1 MILWIEREASAVV
14 LTMEPLS
21 ALGVASNLLQLVD
34 FVARLAKTIGNVLD
48 SSLEALPVNIKLSE
62 HSARYKTL
70 YENVQFILERQQ
82 QLSDSEKAANEA
94 ASNLFDEVNSL
105 DRELKDLE
113 ISGAST
119 KMGKGISTIGQ
130 FLRTRRKHNDFDERR
145 RKLDE
150 LTNLLSA
157 RLLLMLQER
166 TDSKLEDL
174 KSAIEDE
181 GIRNSKDVR
190 QMYKT
195 VLNLVRGQEQREAKE
210 RTESISRSLLFES
223 MDHRRNI
230 IPERHRKT
238 FEWCFQE
245 GESPLLNWLETGN
258 NMFWICGKAGAGKS
272 TFMKFLGSHRKTVQ
286 ALKKWSGSKNLI
298 VAEHY
303 FYYAGSL
310 MQRSHQGLL
319 QSLLAQVLRAGSTR
333 NFASKI
339 CPERWYGDDFEV
351 SRVWSRDEITEA
363 LLALDKLDATN
374 FCFFIDGLDEYY
386 PHTEHD
392 RLISELTSIVSLP
405 NIKICTSSR
414 PWTEF
419 VEAFGSNAEQLRL
432 EELTKSDIAEYAKES
447 IKAAT
452 PSVGSSAVQYTPTTL
467 DELGLRITERAQ
479 GVFLWVY
486 LVVSAL
492 KEHLKAR
499 NSVEKLFDCIKSFP
513 ADLEEYFRGL
523 IYDRIHKTLQNDTA
537 QCLKLAWLILQHTEE
552 HSCLLGENE
561 LDSNNIALPP
571 LDAIEKQEV
580 LQRTQPEP
588 QVLTDQTVKVPE
600 AFRNSLKLLRSFL
613 PFWVLRTGMQRP
625 KFAIIMELS
634 MYPLSDLQDMV
645 LVLRQYLCACCKD
658 LLWIAPAGFDEN
670 LGPFEYKV
678 EFLHRTVY
686 DFLSTTEM
694 MDLLGTNVPK
704 HFNEQTFMLDVTV
717 ASLKVLIEAPNSKRT
732 RCKDFFDAA
741 SGVVHKLY
749 SQELQGSFQGEMAL
763 RELDRVGTEYIGLF
777 CGGKRDCIDPIAA
790 CELLELMIRRQVFS
804 YVKACVRNCLRKLPR
819 NAAPTVPSIFPGS
832 SVERRKL
839 RAPPSCRAFAV
850 LLAALGLDPPI
861 FAVDCVDE
869 ELVHSLLQLNFSPN
883 MLVSQH
889 DCIQSPASVWM
900 VFLQTW
906 MQLQS
911 PVGSSVHRSPGL
923 DDVGSSKAWRLAKLM
938 IGAIA
943 DRTIRAYGETIDSFG
958 RTSVLTFNPDEQ
970 ATKEYHHRYV
980 LKEILDRCIPSGAK
994 QELDSWYAM
1003 GAPSNGFQH

>member
-1 MILWIEREASAVV
+1 
-14 LTMEPLS
+14 MEPLS
-21 ALGVASNLLQLVD
+21 ALGVASNILQLVD
-34 FVARLAKTIGNVLD
+34 FVARLAKTIDNVLD
-48 SSLEALPVNIKLSE
+48 SSLEALPANIELSE
-62 HSARYKTL
+62 HSKRYKTL

-82 QLSDSEKAANEA
+82 QLSDSEKAATEA

-105 DRELKDLE
+105 TTELKDLE
-113 ISGAST
+113 ISVAST
-119 KMGKGISTIGQ
+119 KMEKGMSTIRQ
-130 FLRTRRKHNDFDERR
+130 FLRTRRKHNDLDERR

-166 TDSKLEDL
+166 TDSKLQDL

-210 RTESISRSLLFES
+210 RTEAIRRSLRFES

-245 GESPLLNWLETGN
+245 GESPLLNWLEAGN

-286 ALKKWSGSKNLI
+286 ALKKWSGSKNLVI
-298 VAEHY
+298 AEHY

-319 QSLLAQVLRAGSTR
+319 QSLLAQVLKAGSTR

-363 LLALDKLDATN
+363 LLALDKLDATT
-374 FCFFIDGLDEYY
+374 FCFFIDGLDEYH

-419 VEAFGSNAEQLRL
+419 VQAFGSNAEQLRL

-452 PSVGSSAVQYTPTTL
+452 PSIGSSAVQYTPTTL
-467 DELGLRITERAQ
+467 DELGLRVTERAQ

-492 KEHLKAR
+492 KERLKAR
-499 NSVEKLFDCIKSFP
+499 NNIDKLFDCIQSFP
-513 ADLEEYFRGL
+513 ADLEDFFRGL
-523 IYDRIHKTLQNDTA
+523 IYNRIHETLRNDTA
-537 QCLKLAWLILQHTEE
+537 QCLKLAWLILQHAEE
-552 HSCLLGENE
+552 HSRLLGEDESDLNDVTFMLQGSQRAE
-561 LDSNNIALPP
+561 SDQHIPPYPKPKKPKALSS
-571 LDAIEKQEV
+571 D
-580 LQRTQPEP
+580 
-588 QVLTDQTVKVPE
+588 
-600 AFRNSLKLLRSFL
+600 LKLLRSFI
-613 PFWVLRTGMQRP
+613 PFWVLRTGMQKP
-625 KFAIIMELS
+625 ESAITMEWS
-634 MYPLSDLQDMV
+634 VYPRTDLRDLV
-645 LVLRQYLCACCKD
+645 LVLRQYLNACCKD
-658 LLWIAPAGFDEN
+658 LLWVSPAGFDEN

-686 DFLSTTEM
+686 DFLSTNEM
-694 MDLLGTNVPK
+694 MKLVDANIPK

-717 ASLKVLIEAPNSKRT
+717 ASLKVIIEPPKSTNT
-732 RCKDFFDAA
+732 HCGNFYDAA
-741 SGVVHKLY
+741 RGVVHKVEP
-749 SQELQGSFQGEMAL
+749 QELQVFPQGEIAL
-763 RELDRVGTEYIGLF
+763 RELDTIGTQYVELF
-777 CGGKRDCIDPIAA
+777 CDGKGNCVDPAAA
-790 CELLELMIRRQVFS
+790 CELFELMIHGHILS
-804 YVKACVRNCLRKLPR
+804 YTKACVHNCLKTLPHGMAPR
-819 NAAPTVPSIFPGS
+819 IPSFAATRSRSYIITMTTMRDVL
-832 SVERRKL
+832 VL
-839 RAPPSCRAFAV
+839 PPNNRAFAV
-850 LLAALGLDPPI
+850 LLAALGLDPPT
-861 FAVDCVDE
+861 FAVERVDE
-869 ELVHSLLQLNFSPN
+869 ELVGLLLRHNFSPN
-883 MLVSQH
+883 MLVFSEYGP
-889 DCIQSPASVWM
+889 DGIPASVWTL
-900 VFLQTW
+900 FLQTW
-906 MQLQS
+906 MQLQ
-911 PVGSSVHRSPGL
+911 PPIGSSVHQISGL
-923 DDVGSSKAWRLAKLM
+923 ANFPSSKAWRLAKLM
-938 IGAIA
+938 IISNA
-943 DRTIRAYGETIDSFG
+943 DLTIHIFAETVDPIHCFSDS
-958 RTSVLTFNPDEQ
+958 SVRPIHPDS
-970 ATKEYHHRYV
+970 AALKVNNRYYA
-980 LKEILDRCIPSGAK
+980 LREILERCVPEEAK
-994 QELDSWYAM
+994 QELESFYRR
-1003 GAPSNGFQH
+1003 GASRKLLRIED